1 MPKPNP
7 QFDLEKEARL
17 TLARLKPRLE
27 DSFQTYADDHPD
39 QWALFVSRLEEHFP
53 KLFNILLHLYSN
65 QYDFF
70 FHLEALLHIIVQAY
84 KDRSG
89 SLKNLDKSREKH
101 PLWFQ
106 DHKMLGGVCYVDLFA
121 GNLSGIRQ
129 KIPYFKELGLTYLH
143 LMPLFRSPE
152 GENDGGYAI
161 SSYREVNPD
170 LGTMAQL
177 RKLADEL
184 RKDGISLV
192 LDFVFNH
199 TSIEHEWA
207 LKARDG
213 DEKFQNYYRIYSDR
227 EMPDAYEAHLR
238 EIFPHEHPGAFTYFE
253 DIEKWVWTT
262 FHSNQWDLNYA
273 NPEVFN
279 RMAGEMLFLANQ
291 GVEVLRLD
299 AVAFIWKELGTSC
312 ENLPEAHMIIQAYN
326 AIAQIAAPSLLF
338 KSEAIVHPDD
348 VAKYIDFEEC
358 QISYNP
364 LLMALLW
371 NALATR
377 EVNLL
382 HYSMAQRFEIPQTCA
397 WVNYVRCHDDI
408 GWTFSDEDAASLDI
422 NAYYHRQFL
431 NDFYTGRFEGS
442 FARGFTFQENPKTGD
457 ARISGTCA
465 SLAGL
470 EKAIKQETEAEVAL
484 AIQRIL
490 LIHNIIL
497 SIGGIPLIYLGDEV
511 GTLNDYAYRND
522 PAKVGDSRWVH
533 RPSADPALYSQR
545 DEEDT
550 IPGRI
555 YQGLRHLIELRKD
568 TPAVGGEFPEFIRT
582 GNPHVFGYIRRHE
595 DEHIL
600 FLSNFSDTPQ
610 AIAGNTLRIYGLGY
624 EFKDLVSGVTFSVED
639 DLLLKP
645 CQFLWL
651 QVSA

>member
-1 MPKPNP
+1 MPKPNH

-17 TLARLKPRLE
+17 TLARLQPRLE
-27 DSFQTYADDHPD
+27 SSFQDFADGHPD
-39 QWALFVSRLEEHFP
+39 QWALFLSRLEENFT
-53 KLFNILLHLYSN
+53 KLFEILLHLYQE

-70 FHLEALLHIIVQAY
+70 FHLESLLHIIAQSFI
-84 KDRSG
+84 DRSD
-89 SLKNLDKSREKH
+89 SLKDLDKLREGH

-121 GNLSGIRQ
+121 GNLSGIKD

-161 SSYREVNPD
+161 SSYREVHPD

-177 RKLADEL
+177 RELADEL
-184 RKDGISLV
+184 REEGISLV

-199 TSIEHEWA
+199 TSNEHEWA
-207 LKARDG
+207 LKARSG
-213 DEKFQNYYRIYSDR
+213 DEKYEKYYRIYADR
-227 EMPDAYEAHLR
+227 TMPDAYEKNLR
-238 EIFPHEHPGAFTYFE
+238 EIFPDEHPGAFTYFE

-299 AVAFIWKELGTSC
+299 AVAFIWKTLGTSC

-326 AIAQIAAPSLLF
+326 AITRIAAPSLLF
-338 KSEAIVHPDD
+338 KSEAIVHPDE

-371 NALATR
+371 NSLATR

-382 HYSMAQRFEIPQTCA
+382 QYSMAHRFEIPQTCA

-422 NAYYHRQFL
+422 NAFYHRQFL

-442 FARGFTFQENPKTGD
+442 FARGLTFQENPKTGD

-470 EKAIKQETEAEVAL
+470 EKALKQETDVEVAL
-484 AIQRIL
+484 AVQRIL

-497 SIGGIPLIYLGDEV
+497 SIGGIPLIYLGDEIGV
-511 GTLNDYAYRND
+511 LNNYEYRND
-522 PAKVGDSRWVH
+522 PAKVDDSRWVH
-533 RPSADPALYSQR
+533 RPAADPERYAKR
-545 DEEDT
+545 KDEET
-550 IPGRI
+550 IPGKI
-555 YQGLRHLIELRKD
+555 YQGLQHLIQLRKT
-568 TPAVGGEFPEFIRT
+568 TPALGGESPDFIRT
-582 GNPHVFGYIRRHE
+582 GNPHVFGFIRRSA
-595 DEHIL
+595 DEHVL
-600 FLSNFSDTPQ
+600 FLSNFSDNPQ

-624 EFKDLVSGVTFSVED
+624 EFEDLVSGKTFGVEE
-639 DLLLKP
+639 DLLLNP
-645 CQFLWL
+645 CQFVWL
-651 QVSA
+651 QVKA